1 MLNISKHPIKD
12 YIFLRDY
19 VSGRRIFYKSYYKYF
34 NRFSIVF
41 LLLLFVILFLPWT
54 QSISG
59 FGYVTTLKPSQRP
72 QTLQSPIPGRV
83 EAWFVRE
90 GDYVSKGD
98 TILRVSEV
106 KSTYFDSKLLERTQ
120 AQIAA
125 KTQSV
130 SAYRGKIA
138 ALENQVKALENE
150 QSLKLQQAENKLL
163 QSYLKVKTDSVD
175 LEMTKTNQ
183 TIAKRQFERVRTLQ
197 SEGLKS
203 AKDVEQMKLKFQAAY
218 AKQISQENKLA
229 ESSNAVLNAQL
240 EMGRVKSSYA
250 DKIAKSKSEFYSA
263 QTSQFNT
270 EVEVSKLETSYANY
284 SRRSDLQ
291 FVTAPQSGY
300 INKVLKSGI
309 GETFKEG
316 ESLLRIMPA
325 DYDLAV
331 ESYVKPIDL
340 PLVHIGERVRV
351 QFDGWPAIVFSGWE
365 SVSYGTYGA
374 KVVAVENFISQ
385 NGLYR
390 VLLAPDIEDH
400 PWPKGVR
407 VGSGAKTIALLD
419 DVPIW
424 FELWRQLNG
433 FPPNFYTPQ
442 SNTNKTKK

>member
-12 YIFLRDY
+12 YVFLRDY
-19 VSGRRIFYKSYYKYF
+19 VSGRRIFYKSYYRYF

-41 LLLLFVILFLPWT
+41 LLILFVILFLPWT

-106 KSTYFDSKLLERTQ
+106 KSTYFDNKLLERTQ

-125 KTQSV
+125 KSQSV
-130 SAYRGKIA
+130 SAYQGKISTI
-138 ALENQVKALENE
+138 ENQVKALENE
-150 QSLKLQQAENKLL
+150 QQLKLQQGENKLL
-163 QSYLKVKTDSVD
+163 QSHLKVKTDSVN

-183 TIAKRQFERVRTLQ
+183 TIAKRQYERVLTLQ

-203 AKDVEQMKLKFQAAY
+203 SKDVEQMKLKFQASY

-229 ESSNAVLNAQL
+229 ESRNAVLNSQL
-240 EMGRVKSSYA
+240 ELGRIGTSYA
-250 DKIAKSKSEFYSA
+250 DKIAKSKSDFYSA

-284 SRRSDLQ
+284 SRRSELQ
-291 FVTAPQSGY
+291 FVTAPQAGY

-325 DYDLAV
+325 DYDMAV
-331 ESYVKPIDL
+331 ETYVKPIDL

-365 SVSYGTYGA
+365 SASYGTYGA
-374 KVVAVENFISQ
+374 KVVAIENYIST

-390 VLLAPDIEDH
+390 VLLAPDTADH

-407 VGSGAKTIALLD
+407 VGSGAKTIALLN